1 MNYKLK
7 SQQSIPDENN
17 IGEDQ
22 KNFRY
27 NEQYYNI
34 QNNRVMQLPAM
45 ELRQQAVDGEKN
57 MEIYS
62 NEDQEQVTRR
72 MNFHFQKKVEADKE
86 GLEEDIDQEKKNM
99 EKMKQLNNF
108 VNSNGNQN
116 MNEIVN
122 ERQYE
127 KDKEAQKRKEDAFQ
141 ERMMEEYKQ
150 AEMKESQY
158 SVEGNKP
165 EKLIYHHRK
174 TGSNIEMK
182 TDALGKFFVDK
193 DKGNTNQKSKTFLSN
208 QLMKNL
214 NK

>member
-1 MNYKLK
+1 MKIGWDDAQNIQDIYSMNYKLK

-72 MNFHFQKKVEADKE
+72 MNFHFQKKIEADKE
-86 GLEEDIDQEKKNM
+86 GLEDKGNIQQHEQQDVRQIANFGQNDNENIGLGFEESEM
-99 EKMKQLNNF
+99 KMKEAYNNLQKMGF
-108 VNSNGNQN
+108 G
-116 MNEIVN
+116 
-122 ERQYE
+122 E
-127 KDKEAQKRKEDAFQ
+127 KEEEDD
-141 ERMMEEYKQ
+141 
-150 AEMKESQY
+150 
-158 SVEGNKP
+158 
-165 EKLIYHHRK
+165 EKLIYHHK
-174 TGSNIEMK
+174 KHQSNTHMK
-182 TDALGKFFVDK
+182 TDALGKFFMEPK
-193 DKGNTNQKSKTFLSN
+193 PEKGHQKSSNRLSKYKYR
-208 QLMKNL
+208 LT
-214 NK
+214 